1 MKRIIRSFILV
12 LLSLCAIV
20 TLTSCKGINRGEG
33 YVYPWSEDINYVKI
47 TISDTEYIHFYEKL
61 GIGEWVNGTDISLIS
76 IGSVYQPIRNADAY
90 RMFCY
95 KSRNDSD
102 LSRLFL
108 GFGVS
113 ESTSSESFYL
123 SNPDRKK
130 GIIHIRNESTGSVI
144 YASKVETSYR
154 ESIAFSITSSEWK
167 DFINY
172 DDSTVYQSSEHSFWY
187 SPGTH
192 VGEWNINDKIIPIEI
207 ELLPYGPGIKVYDI
221 SNQEKKQIL
230 YASGTLS
237 NTDTLILDCIK
248 GDMFYNNS
256 VESITLTKTT
266 K

>member
-1 MKRIIRSFILV
+1 MRKSCFIVLI
-12 LLSLCAIV
+12 LLSACIGLS
-20 TLTSCKGINRGEG
+20 SCKGINRGEG
-33 YVYPWSEDINYVKI
+33 YVFQWSKDANYVVM
-47 TISDTEYIHFYEKL
+47 TISDTEYIHFL
-61 GIGEWVNGTDISLIS
+61 MDSGIGEWVNGTDISLIS
-76 IGSVYQPIRNADAY
+76 IGSVYQPIRNANAY

-108 GFGVS
+108 GFDVS
-113 ESTSSESFYL
+113 ENTSSESFYL

-130 GIIHIRNESTGSVI
+130 GIIHIRNESTGNVI

-167 DFINY
+167 EFINY
-172 DDSTVYQSSEHSFWY
+172 NDSTVYRSLEHTFWY
-187 SPGTH
+187 SPSTN
-192 VGEWNINDKIIPIEI
+192 VGEWNVNDKKIPIEI
-207 ELLPYGPGIKVYDI
+207 ELLPYGPGLKVYDV
-221 SNQEKKQIL
+221 SSEEKKLIL

-256 VESITLTKTT
+256 VDSITLTKTT

>member
-1 MKRIIRSFILV
+1 MKKSCFVILV
-12 LLSLCAIV
+12 LLSACIGLS
-20 TLTSCKGINRGEG
+20 SCKGINRGEG
-33 YVYPWSEDINYVKI
+33 YVFQWSKDANYVVM
-47 TISDTEYIHFYEKL
+47 TISDTEYIHFL
-61 GIGEWVNGTDISLIS
+61 MDSGIGEWVTDTGSSPITIR
-76 IGSVYQPIRNADAY
+76 SVYYPVKNANAY
-90 RMFCY
+90 RLVRY
-95 KSRNDSD
+95 SSKNDSD

-108 GFGVS
+108 GFDVS
-113 ESTSSESFYL
+113 ENTSSESFYL

-167 DFINY
+167 EFINY
-172 DDSTVYQSSEHSFWY
+172 NDSTVYRSLEHTFWY
-187 SPGTH
+187 SPSTN
-192 VGEWNINDKIIPIEI
+192 VGEWNVNDKKIPIEI
-207 ELLPYGPGIKVYDI
+207 ELLPYGPGLKVYDV
-221 SNQEKKQIL
+221 SSEEKKPIL

-256 VESITLTKTT
+256 VDSITLTKTT

>member
-1 MKRIIRSFILV
+1 MRLHVAK
-12 LLSLCAIV
+12 IV
-20 TLTSCKGINRGEG
+20 STS
-33 YVYPWSEDINYVKI
+33 
-47 TISDTEYIHFYEKL
+47 
-61 GIGEWVNGTDISLIS
+61 
-76 IGSVYQPIRNADAY
+76 
-90 RMFCY
+90 
-95 KSRNDSD
+95 
-102 LSRLFL
+102 SRLFL

-113 ESTSSESFYL
+113 ENISSESFYL

-144 YASKVETSYR
+144 YASKVETSYQ

-248 GDMFYNNS
+248 GNMFYNNS

>member
-1 MKRIIRSFILV
+1 MKKSCFVILV
-12 LLSLCAIV
+12 LLSACIGLS
-20 TLTSCKGINRGEG
+20 SCKGINRGEG
-33 YVYPWSEDINYVKI
+33 YVYTWSKDINYVKI

-76 IGSVYQPIRNADAY
+76 IGSVYQPIRDANAY

-108 GFGVS
+108 GFDIS
-113 ESTSSESFYL
+113 ENTSSESFYL

-144 YASKVETSYR
+144 YASKVETS
-154 ESIAFSITSSEWK
+154 SSEWK

-187 SPGTH
+187 SPSTN
-192 VGEWNINDKIIPIEI
+192 VGEWNVNDKKIPIEI
-207 ELLPYGPGIKVYDI
+207 ELLPYGPGLKVYDV
-221 SNQEKKQIL
+221 SSEEKKPIL

-256 VESITLTKTT
+256 VDSITLTKTT